1 MNILVVDDHP
11 SVLEG
16 IRAVLSRGIQNALID
31 GASTAP
37 EAVSKCSGQQ
47 YAVIVTDMSLPG
59 RSGPELVGE
68 LKRLQPGASILVYSV
83 HSEQQFVVRA
93 IRAGADGY
101 LTKDR
106 PIEEL
111 LEAVRVLV
119 SGRKY
124 ITNDLALA
132 LAEAVGGPVE
142 PISLLSDR
150 ELQVL
155 RMVVRGASTS
165 DIAYRLHLS
174 AKTVSTYRSRIL
186 EKLRISNTADLIRYA
201 LQHGVE

>member
-1 MNILVVDDHP
+1 LNILVIDDHP

-16 IRAVLSRGIQNALID
+16 IRAVLSRGIQTAVID

-37 EAVSKCSGQQ
+37 EAVSKCSGRE
-47 YAVIVTDMSLPG
+47 YGVMVVDMSLPG
-59 RSGPELVGE
+59 RSGPELVAE
-68 LKRLQPGASILVYSV
+68 LKRLQPASSILVYSV
-83 HSEQQFVVRA
+83 HSEQQFGVRS

-111 LEAVRVLV
+111 LEAVRILA
-119 SGRKY
+119 SGKKY

-132 LAEAVGGPVE
+132 LAEAVGNPVE
-142 PISLLSDR
+142 PINLLSDR

-165 DIAYRLHLS
+165 DIAYRLNLS

>member
-1 MNILVVDDHP
+1 LNILVVDDHP

-16 IRAVLSRGIQNALID
+16 IRAVLSRGIQNAVID

-37 EAVSKCSGQQ
+37 EAVSKCARQEYG
-47 YAVIVTDMSLPG
+47 VIVTDMSLPG
-59 RSGPELVGE
+59 RSGPELVAE

-83 HSEQQFVVRA
+83 HSEQQFGVRA

-106 PIEEL
+106 PIEDL
-111 LEAVRVLV
+111 LEAVRVLL

-124 ITNDLALA
+124 ITNGLAVA

-165 DIAYRLHLS
+165 DIADRLHLS

-201 LQHGVE
+201 LHHGVE